1 MTSIYVGNLAHEA
14 TEDELNQ
21 VFGEF
26 GAVASMSVIKDRETG
41 RPRGFAFVEMPD
53 SNEATEA
60 IKQLDLREIGGR
72 PITVNEARPKSD
84 RPRRGGGGRRR
95 RPLPSAKIDCDFSL
109 AVNTR
114 RVNSIQLVRQMNC
127 RTVFFYVKA
136 SARVCSPGV

>member
-26 GAVASMSVIKDRETG
+26 GAVSSVSIIKDRETG

-60 IKQLDLREIGGR
+60 IKQLNLREISGR

-84 RPRRGGGGRRR
+84 RPRRGGGGGGGGRY
-95 RPLPSAKIDCDFSL
+95 RPR
-109 AVNTR
+109 N
-114 RVNSIQLVRQMNC
+114 
-127 RTVFFYVKA
+127 
-136 SARVCSPGV
+136 